1 MVEERNQNQSDINKP
16 KINLV
21 EVKLKMNERQKLI
34 ADVKQQY
41 AELYKTVHNVIF
53 HIEEDET
60 DDLFRLALAEEEI
73 LIYSFIDVFAAIN

>member
-1 MVEERNQNQSDINKP
+1 
-16 KINLV
+16 
-21 EVKLKMNERQKLI
+21 MNERQKLI

-60 DDLFRLALAEEEI
+60 DDLFRLALAEEEHLCKVLASLEKI
-73 LIYSFIDVFAAIN
+73 TKLNQVTDQI